1 MVSTSIAR
9 AELHECVNRY
19 KYFQQYVGS
28 FAL

>member
-9 AELHECVNRY
+9 AELHECFTRY
-19 KYFQQYVGS
+19 KYFQQYVGP